1 MRVTSV
7 DVHSR
12 EQEFANVTLESVS
25 KTFGANSRK
34 STKALDNVSL
44 SFESGGPA
52 LGIVGES
59 GSGKSTM
66 ARIIVGLET
75 PSSGTVTFNGAIL
88 KELLRMRSSRR
99 DFRRLVQF
107 VGQDTTSSFD
117 PRRTLRDAVRL
128 PAMQLLGLDRVA
140 ANDTVDEVLGLLGL
154 PTALANRWPN
164 EVSGGQRQRF
174 ALARGLIVRPRLLV
188 CDEVVSALDVS
199 VQGSIL
205 NLLKRYCLENGAG
218 LVFVSHGLPATA
230 FVADE
235 LVVMYRGKIV
245 DRGPTAA
252 IISGHSTHPYTT
264 LLLNAHRGHL
274 AGAA

>member
-1 MRVTSV
+1 MN
-7 DVHSR
+7 
-12 EQEFANVTLESVS
+12 EFANVTLEGVS
-25 KTFGANSRK
+25 KSFGANPKK
-34 STKALDNVSL
+34 STKALDDISL
-44 SFESGGPA
+44 SFESSGPA

-66 ARIIVGLET
+66 ARIIVGLMA
-75 PSSGTVTFNGAIL
+75 PSSGTVTFNGTSL
-88 KELLRMRSSRR
+88 QRLLEMRSSRR

-128 PAMQLLGLDRVA
+128 PAMQLTGLDRTA
-140 ANDTVDEVLGLLGL
+140 ANEKVDEVLGLMGL
-154 PTALANRWPN
+154 PVALADRRPN
-164 EVSGGQRQRF
+164 QVSGGQRQRF
-174 ALARGLIVRPRLLV
+174 ALARGLIVQPRLLV

-205 NLLKRYCLENGAG
+205 NLLKRYCAQNEAG

-235 LVVMYRGKIV
+235 LVVMYQGKIV

-252 IISGHSTHPYTT
+252 IIGGVSTHPYTT
-264 LLLNAHRGHL
+264 QLLDAHRGHL